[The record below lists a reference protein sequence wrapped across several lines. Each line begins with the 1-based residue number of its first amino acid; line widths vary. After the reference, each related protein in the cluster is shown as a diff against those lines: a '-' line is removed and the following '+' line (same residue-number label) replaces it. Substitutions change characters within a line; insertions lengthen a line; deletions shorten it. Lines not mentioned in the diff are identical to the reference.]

1 MILAAIKIT
10 LSSMGALAVLYFL
23 AIMPRMIKR
32 PDTSLFKKVYFAHRG
47 LHDNTGDAPENSLAA
62 FRRAVEAGFGME
74 LDVQV
79 SSDGVPVIFHDF
91 SLELSLIHIDAAD
104 DQINV

>member
-47 LHDNTGDAPENSLAA
+47 LHDNTGTRRKILWRLSGGRWRPDLAW
-62 FRRAVEAGFGME
+62 
-74 LDVQV
+74 
-79 SSDGVPVIFHDF
+79 SSMCR
-91 SLELSLIHIDAAD
+91 
-104 DQINV
+104 